1 MNTKPKA
8 KPVQKHVENLQHLEN
23 NPTLYQVNTRV
34 WLTELSRELGRQ
46 ATLDDI
52 PDTVFDGY
60 AEMGFT
66 WLYFLSVW
74 QTGEAGRQISINHPG
89 WKEGF
94 KADIPDLT
102 DDDICG
108 SGFAIKDYALHTS
121 FGKPEALIRLKQ
133 RLNERGLK
141 LMLDMVP
148 NHTAIDHHWVESH
161 PEYFVQGDE
170 KSISNAPQNFLR
182 VGEKIFAHGRD
193 PYFDGWPDTLQLN
206 YGNPAFREAML
217 AEINK
222 IAEFC
227 DGLRCD
233 MAMLVLPDVFSRTW
247 GINIEPFWSKAISS
261 VKEKHPGFAFMAEV
275 YWDREWDL
283 QQQGFDFTYDKRLYD
298 RLRQNEARPV
308 REHFW
313 AAPDYQRRS
322 ARFLENHD
330 EPRAAG
336 IFANDQHK
344 AASIITFFSQGLRFL
359 HQGQL
364 EGYRK
369 RVSVHVQRKPEE
381 EIDQDIRNF
390 YRDLLDCLKLP
401 IVHTGDW
408 RLLECTRAWEDNWTS
423 DCFIAFAWKPSENT
437 NSSATGNSMSG
448 SGSAKAEKPVY
459 VIVNY
464 SPNQAQCY
472 VNVSAPAGDTPPG
485 LNNFDIRMSST
496 PDIKFIELT
505 ENGFFVDFPAWGYAV
520 LG

>member
-1 MNTKPKA
+1 MNTK
-8 KPVQKHVENLQHLEN
+8 QKTQPTQKTLDALRVLQK

-34 WLTELSRELGRQ
+34 WLTELSKGLGRH

-52 PDTVFDGY
+52 PDTIFDGF

-66 WLYFLSVW
+66 WIYFLSVW
-74 QTGEAGRQISINHPG
+74 QTGEAGRRISINHPG

-102 DDDICG
+102 DEDICG
-108 SGFAIKDYALHTS
+108 SGFAITDYKLHKNFGEPDALV
-121 FGKPEALIRLKQ
+121 RLKQ

-141 LMLDMVP
+141 LMLDLVP
-148 NHTAIDHHWVESH
+148 NHTAIDHHWVKTH

-170 KSISNAPQNFLR
+170 ESISRTPQNFLR
-182 VGEKIFAHGRD
+182 VGETIFAHGRD

-206 YGNPAFREAML
+206 YGNPAFREAMF
-217 AEINK
+217 AEIDK
-222 IAEFC
+222 IAEVC

-247 GINIEPFWSKAISS
+247 GIDIQPFWPETISD
-261 VKEKHPGFAFMAEV
+261 VKKKYPGFVFMAEV

-313 AAPDYQRRS
+313 AAPDYQQRS

-336 IFANDQHK
+336 IFPKDQHQ
-344 AASIITFFSQGLRFL
+344 AAAVLTFFSQGLRFL
-359 HQGQL
+359 HQGQF

-369 RVSVHVQRKPEE
+369 RVSVHVQRKPKE
-381 EIDQDIRNF
+381 EIDEEIQQF
-390 YRDLLDCLKLP
+390 YRDLIDCLKLP
-401 IVHTGDW
+401 VVHAGEW
-408 RLLECTRAWEDNWTS
+408 KLLECTRAWEDNWTS
-423 DCFIAFAWKPSENT
+423 ECFIAFAWNKNGDEKST
-437 NSSATGNSMSG
+437 MGANSGAPE
-448 SGSAKAEKPVY
+448 EKPVY
-459 VIVNY
+459 VVVNY
-464 SPNQAQCY
+464 SPYQSQCY
-472 VNVSAPAGDTPPG
+472 VNVSQPG
-485 LNNFDIRMSST
+485 TDSAIGLKDFDIRISSG
-496 PDIKFIELT
+496 DNLKFLELT

-520 LG
+520 LT